1 MTSAAVE
8 SLLVLCGLGMG
19 STLPQDFGVYSSS
32 IQMSP

>member
-19 STLPQDFGVYSSS
+19 STLPRDFKWNKQVE
-32 IQMSP
+32 